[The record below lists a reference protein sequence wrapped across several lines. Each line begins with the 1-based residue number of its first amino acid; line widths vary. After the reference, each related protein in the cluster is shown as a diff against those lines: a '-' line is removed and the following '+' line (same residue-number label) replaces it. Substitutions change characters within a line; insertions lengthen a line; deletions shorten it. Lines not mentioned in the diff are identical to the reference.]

1 MEIFKLKFTRLQVEI
16 FRLFCVKTGC
26 QLNQSQ
32 IARFL
37 NVTPTAVAKA
47 LPLLEKEQIIKRTRG
62 QTNLNM
68 VELNR
73 DSQNTLE
80 LKRAENLK
88 LLFESGLP
96 AFLED
101 SLPGSTIVLF
111 GSYARGDDTIKSD
124 IDIAVIGIGEKK
136 IDLSVY
142 EKTLEKEI
150 RVNYYE
156 DFKKVNP
163 HLKSSICNGIVL
175 SGGIEL

>member
-1 MEIFKLKFTRLQVEI
+1 MDIYKLKFTRLQVEI

-26 QLNQSQ
+26 QLNQRQ
-32 IARFL
+32 IAGFL
-37 NVTPTAVAKA
+37 KVTPTAVAKA
-47 LPLLEKEQIIKRTRG
+47 LPLLEKERIVKRTKG
-62 QTNLNM
+62 ITNLNM

-73 DSQNTLE
+73 DSQDTLE

-96 AFLED
+96 AFLEE
-101 SLPGSTIVLF
+101 SLPGATIVLF

-124 IDIAVIGIGEKK
+124 IDVAVIGIGEKK
-136 IDLSVY
+136 IGLGEY
-142 EKTLEKEI
+142 EKKLEKEI

-156 DFKKVNP
+156 NFKKVNP
-163 HLKSSICNGIVL
+163 HLKSNICNGVVL